1 MHERF
6 ELFYNQDAITRST
19 RIAPD
24 TSEEEAHV
32 PEFSQFNR
40 FHGEHNVRPYR
51 TEMRVYDSALR
62 LAGSID
68 LIALKP
74 SLDERSV
81 ETRYIIYDWKRS
93 SKELSPDAPH
103 YGRMCKTP
111 LSHLP
116 DTAYTHYVLQQNMY
130 AHLLREQYDMR
141 VDEMYLVRFHPTID
155 DYQLVP
161 VPNWDAEV
169 KLILDARLLNL
180 QIVRKFRGVCFAVA
194 RMLSTYRGMVNKN
207 RRKRVRDDDAVSRTV
222 EEDDTLVVKFNV
234 GVVPT
239 PIKYATVTGHPS
251 TAKSTTST
259 TVTRHPSTAKST
271 RSTTVPRHP
280 GIARQKLKPV
290 TDRNE
295 RTPAAPNKTQ
305 TAQNKSLISKEA
317 IEGGRKKLKPATQKN
332 NNTSQSSTGDLRE
345 QLVEG
350 ILRVGRNMRTDETDE
365 DKDADSG
372 DEW

>member
-1 MHERF
+1 MDRLERANAHPKDALISFDEPSHRYYLCGDKRNVTSVTTYMKRFFQEFDGLAIIRVYGSRWRSTPGHKYQHKTEQEILEEWESNRVLQSSLGTQMHERF

-207 RRKRVRDDDAVSRTV
+207 RRKRVRDDDAVSRTC
-222 EEDDTLVVKFNV
+222 D
-234 GVVPT
+234 
-239 PIKYATVTGHPS
+239 PS
-251 TAKSTTST
+251 ES
-259 TVTRHPSTAKST
+259 
-271 RSTTVPRHP
+271 
-280 GIARQKLKPV
+280 
-290 TDRNE
+290 
-295 RTPAAPNKTQ
+295 
-305 TAQNKSLISKEA
+305 
-317 IEGGRKKLKPATQKN
+317 
-332 NNTSQSSTGDLRE
+332 
-345 QLVEG
+345 
-350 ILRVGRNMRTDETDE
+350 
-365 DKDADSG
+365 
-372 DEW
+372 